1 MGKYSRVLLQGV
13 NQGLQFRQGFFLGVF
28 SGAIPA
34 LIAVYFWPAV
44 FSSATTH
51 VGRYEPRQMTT
62 YFLLAFALSGLAQ
75 YETDWQL
82 WYSIRNGGISSVIL
96 KPMNPW
102 AYYVAQ
108 QIGRAVPL
116 TLGFFALIGLVSLV
130 FADKVISGPNLIQ
143 LSLFV
148 LSLVIAAH
156 LGAIMSVLRGLLAF
170 WLHDF
175 GPLGWLDRIL
185 ISFLA
190 GAYLPLEFFPHP
202 LRVVASLLP
211 FNLVLY
217 SPIQVFLGQGGYRNS
232 LHMIMLQVVWL
243 LVLLPVTGFIW
254 RIGSRR
260 YEASGG

>member
-1 MGKYSRVLLQGV
+1 MGKYSHVLLQGV
-13 NQGLQFRQGFFLGVF
+13 NQGLQFRQGFFLAVF
-28 SGAIPA
+28 SGIIPA
-34 LIAVYFWPAV
+34 LIAIYFWPAI
-44 FSSATTH
+44 FPPSAMDI
-51 VGRYEPRQMTT
+51 GGYDPQQMTT

-82 WYSIRNGGISSVIL
+82 WFSIRDGGISSVVL

-108 QIGRAVPL
+108 QIGKAIPL
-116 TLGFFALIGLVSLV
+116 TLGFFAIVGLVSLV
-130 FADKVISGPNLIQ
+130 LGDRVIVFPNATH

-148 LSLVIAAH
+148 LSVVIAAH
-156 LGAIMSVLRGLLAF
+156 LGAVMSVLRGLLAF

-190 GAYLPLEFFPHP
+190 GAYLPLGFFPHP
-202 LRVVASLLP
+202 LRILASLLP

-217 SPIQVFLGQGGYRNS
+217 SPIQVFLSQGGYWSSVRI
-232 LHMIMLQVVWL
+232 IMLQAGWL
-243 LVLLPVTGFIW
+243 LVLMLMAGFIW